1 MACSK
6 AIIDEPKDVYL
17 EFSDKAKLFR
27 KFEPSP
33 VERRVFE
40 LGRFSDWAPKHLR
53 GKRAYAVFAESI
65 MKPFGKYDDPLFR
78 EGARAAIVTLFMTWC
93 GPIGNAS
100 WANCVDPG
108 YESGCANEFGP
119 GSNKET
125 YAHCVMGGPSYAPA
139 LFAHSSRPT
148 NIGDLNSIS
157 AYAKPCPVAS
167 STPDLKDKIKMSD
180 TVKIRCVA
188 GLDTTNSAYYNRY
201 IAVDSSG
208 SSYSFRY
215 FSLGAIG
222 SPVIVIHWT
231 LYDTGATTTKGA
243 TDVYYYIYTIGF
255 YFAQ

>member
-78 EGARAAIVTLFMTWC
+78 EGARMAIVTLFKTWC
-93 GPIGNAS
+93 GPTGNAS
-100 WANCVDPG
+100 WENCVDSG
-108 YESGCANEFGP
+108 YESACAEEFGP
-119 GSNKET
+119 GRNKET
-125 YAHCVMGGPSYAPA
+125 YANCVMAPGSYAPA
-139 LFAHSSRPT
+139 LFAHSSKPT
-148 NIGDLNSIS
+148 SIADLDSIA

-167 STPDLKDKIKMSD
+167 STPDLKDKTKMSD

-188 GLDTTNSAYYNRY
+188 GLDTTNNAYYNRY

-208 SSYSFRY
+208 NSYQFRY
-215 FSLGAIG
+215 FSLGHIA
-222 SPVIVIHWT
+222 SPVIVVYWT
-231 LYDTGATTTKGA
+231 LYDTGATTTKGS

>member
-6 AIIDEPKDVYL
+6 AIIEEPKDVYL

-40 LGRFSDWAPKHLR
+40 LGRFSDWAPKKLR
-53 GKRAYAVFAESI
+53 GRRAYAVFAESI

-78 EGARAAIVTLFMTWC
+78 EGARAAIITFFKTWC
-93 GPIGNAS
+93 GPKGNAS
-100 WANCVDPG
+100 WANCVDSG
-108 YESGCANEFGP
+108 YESGCASEFGP
-119 GSNKET
+119 GNKET
-125 YAHCVMGGPSYAPA
+125 YDQCVLESYGPA

-148 NIGDLNSIS
+148 SIGDLNSIA

-167 STPDLKDKIKMSD
+167 STPDLKDKTKMSD

-208 SSYSFRY
+208 NTYSFRY
-215 FSLGAIG
+215 FSLGD
-222 SPVIVIHWT
+222 IVTHVVAVYWT
-231 LYDTGATTTKGA
+231 LYDTGATTTKGS

-255 YFAQ
+255 YFVQ